1 MARRTFIV
9 IAVVASAFIAAP
21 LVTAQDDPGESLRE
35 AREAREQTREEQ
47 ADLAR
52 ELDVLEATQEEL
64 LVALVALNDQV
75 QAEEQAIAVAEEAV
89 AAARAGEVAITE
101 EIAMASEEA
110 SKLRLITQDR
120 AVAAYIAPR
129 DDPGNEGDITLQ
141 ARREALYRYVHL
153 DGRDLLDQLRAVED
167 DLDVLQ
173 AEAETRRN
181 LAIALQADL
190 ESALE
195 RLRSD
200 VAAQKAIRAQLG
212 ATITEL
218 EAEIGAMAAAEVE
231 LSAIIR
237 DALREIARDAA
248 LARAAT
254 STTTSPPTTTTTAK
268 GSDPSATTT
277 TTAKG
282 SDSSATTTTAVDT
295 TDLALIWPT
304 TGSVTSSFGTR
315 VHPITGHSRDH
326 TGLDIGNVADTS
338 VWAAESGTVIYSGRL
353 GGYGETVIVDHGS
366 GVTTVYAHMSSRSV
380 AKATSISQGA
390 EVGKMGSTGYSTGPH
405 LHFEIRLNNTAVNP
419 QAYLS

>member
-268 GSDPSATTT
+268 GSD
-277 TTAKG
+277 
-282 SDSSATTTTAVDT
+282 SSATTTTAVDT

-304 TGSVTSSFGTR
+304 TGSVTSSFGAR

-326 TGLDIGNVADTS
+326 TGLDIGNVAGTS

>member
-1 MARRTFIV
+1 MCSKPPRR
-9 IAVVASAFIAAP
+9 SCW
-21 LVTAQDDPGESLRE
+21 SH
-35 AREAREQTREEQ
+35 
-47 ADLAR
+47 
-52 ELDVLEATQEEL
+52 
-64 LVALVALNDQV
+64 LVALNDQV

-212 ATITEL
+212 ATIAEL

-282 SDSSATTTTAVDT
+282 SDPSATTTTTAKGSDPSATTTTAVDT